1 MWVHGE
7 GPEGGTGA
15 LTNEI
20 ERTEFRTLG
29 HSPSK
34 GLEAERDLL
43 QKINIIKSMLLIR
56 FL

>member
-43 QKINIIKSMLLIR
+43 QN
-56 FL
+56 